1 MQTDNRFLDD
11 LAKVATGALGVAAG
25 MRAEA
30 EVLLRQRFERFLSD
44 MDLVTR
50 DEFDAVK
57 AMAAAARAEQE
68 TLQKRVAALEAAL
81 GQPKQSAKKAPRR
94 KAAPKSPSAGAEKD
108 E

>member
-25 MRAEA
+25 MRSEAEA
-30 EVLLRQRFERFLSD
+30 LLRQRFERFLSD

-50 DEFDAVK
+50 DEFDVVK

-68 TLQKRVAALEAAL
+68 TLEKRVAALEAAL
-81 GQPKQSAKKAPRR
+81 GATKAPAKKPSRR
-94 KAAPKSPSAGAEKD
+94 KAAPSSPPAGSEKD